1 MKMGNNGRF
10 YKIIKATALVIG
22 LALVIVIPVVKWHM
36 RQEAAKIIQEDQQK
50 IFKEAFDRGYHWGGN
65 TESEDDELYSLI
77 KALITSKRGKMMK
90 EIKDIYN
97 MTKEENIFCAKR
109 VLVDSI
115 YKQANLEGIG
125 VTFAETQDILN
136 NVNVDKVTPTD
147 MSKVCCLRDGWHY
160 LFDHLDEPVD
170 LVFLESIHELTAR
183 FDVPYQYLGKL
194 RVDDVM
200 ISGTDWRPEI
210 PDVETIYRDLQELNR
225 IECITDRALSI
236 GLYIMRTQMFKD
248 GNKRVGSFAANKILI
263 ENGRG
268 IFNVPV
274 KYDGAFKQMLVDYYE
289 SNDNVKLKEWI
300 ADNCLQGTTLV
311 KKPQKA
317 VKAPRL

>member
-1 MKMGNNGRF
+1 
-10 YKIIKATALVIG
+10 
-22 LALVIVIPVVKWHM
+22 
-36 RQEAAKIIQEDQQK
+36 
-50 IFKEAFDRGYHWGGN
+50 
-65 TESEDDELYSLI
+65 
-77 KALITSKRGKMMK
+77 MK

-194 RVDDVM
+194 C
-200 ISGTDWRPEI
+200 P
-210 PDVETIYRDLQELNR
+210 
-225 IECITDRALSI
+225 
-236 GLYIMRTQMFKD
+236 
-248 GNKRVGSFAANKILI
+248 
-263 ENGRG
+263 
-268 IFNVPV
+268 
-274 KYDGAFKQMLVDYYE
+274 
-289 SNDNVKLKEWI
+289 
-300 ADNCLQGTTLV
+300 
-311 KKPQKA
+311 
-317 VKAPRL
+317 

>member
-1 MKMGNNGRF
+1 
-10 YKIIKATALVIG
+10 
-22 LALVIVIPVVKWHM
+22 
-36 RQEAAKIIQEDQQK
+36 
-50 IFKEAFDRGYHWGGN
+50 
-65 TESEDDELYSLI
+65 
-77 KALITSKRGKMMK
+77 MK

-248 GNKRVGSFAANKILI
+248 GN
-263 ENGRG
+263 
-268 IFNVPV
+268 
-274 KYDGAFKQMLVDYYE
+274 
-289 SNDNVKLKEWI
+289 
-300 ADNCLQGTTLV
+300 
-311 KKPQKA
+311 
-317 VKAPRL
+317 

>member
-1 MKMGNNGRF
+1 M
-10 YKIIKATALVIG
+10 
-22 LALVIVIPVVKWHM
+22 
-36 RQEAAKIIQEDQQK
+36 IQE
-50 IFKEAFDRGYHWGGN
+50 
-65 TESEDDELYSLI
+65 TP
-77 KALITSKRGKMMK
+77 
-90 EIKDIYN
+90 
-97 MTKEENIFCAKR
+97 
-109 VLVDSI
+109 
-115 YKQANLEGIG
+115 NL
-125 VTFAETQDILN
+125 QDILN

-236 GLYIMRTQMFKD
+236 GLYIIKNILCLCK
-248 GNKRVGSFAANKILI
+248 GHSYSLKICLLI
-263 ENGRG
+263 
-268 IFNVPV
+268 
-274 KYDGAFKQMLVDYYE
+274 D
-289 SNDNVKLKEWI
+289 
-300 ADNCLQGTTLV
+300 
-311 KKPQKA
+311 
-317 VKAPRL
+317 

>member
-1 MKMGNNGRF
+1 MKMMNC
-10 YKIIKATALVIG
+10 IST
-22 LALVIVIPVVKWHM
+22 
-36 RQEAAKIIQEDQQK
+36 
-50 IFKEAFDRGYHWGGN
+50 
-65 TESEDDELYSLI
+65 SLI

-210 PDVETIYRDLQELNR
+210 PDVETNIPGSAGTKQDRVHYGQSFVYRSLHYAVHRCL
-225 IECITDRALSI
+225 
-236 GLYIMRTQMFKD
+236 RTEI
-248 GNKRVGSFAANKILI
+248 R
-263 ENGRG
+263 
-268 IFNVPV
+268 
-274 KYDGAFKQMLVDYYE
+274 E
-289 SNDNVKLKEWI
+289 SGFV
-300 ADNCLQGTTLV
+300 CSQ
-311 KKPQKA
+311 
-317 VKAPRL
+317 

>member
-50 IFKEAFDRGYHWGGN
+50 IFKEAFDRGYHWEVILKVKMMN
-65 TESEDDELYSLI
+65 CISTSLI

-210 PDVETIYRDLQELNR
+210 PDVETIYRICRN
-225 IECITDRALSI
+225 
-236 GLYIMRTQMFKD
+236 
-248 GNKRVGSFAANKILI
+248 
-263 ENGRG
+263 
-268 IFNVPV
+268 
-274 KYDGAFKQMLVDYYE
+274 
-289 SNDNVKLKEWI
+289 
-300 ADNCLQGTTLV
+300 
-311 KKPQKA
+311 
-317 VKAPRL
+317 

>member
-1 MKMGNNGRF
+1 
-10 YKIIKATALVIG
+10 
-22 LALVIVIPVVKWHM
+22 
-36 RQEAAKIIQEDQQK
+36 
-50 IFKEAFDRGYHWGGN
+50 
-65 TESEDDELYSLI
+65 
-77 KALITSKRGKMMK
+77 MK

-236 GLYIMRTQMFKD
+236 GLYIMRTLDETFPDKLETEYVAGVDENNVEQVLEDIIKSGADIVFCVGPQMMPNSLKVAVEHPEVYILNCSLNAPHPYIRTYYGRMYEAKFLAGMIAGAVTD
-248 GNKRVGSFAANKILI
+248 NERVA
-263 ENGRG
+263 
-268 IFNVPV
+268 
-274 KYDGAFKQMLVDYYE
+274 Y
-289 SNDNVKLKEWI
+289 I
-300 ADNCLQGTTLV
+300 ADYPIYGMIANINAFALGV
-311 KKPQKA
+311 A
-317 VKAPRL
+317 SVNPRQTAWRKVWCIRE